1 VILYRKVPQLRVR
14 RSSAPEP
21 PFWAATALAPYS
33 ARRAAPIAID
43 YLALRASGTD
53 RLEVS
58 VCADVRDELE
68 RGRSV
73 APPVLVDA
81 AEAAEI
87 VFRRG
92 EEALQVCADLQRPS
106 MLLVSTRG
114 TVPLRAYP
122 RSACTIAAFPLEL
135 PPLKRLF
142 GEAAARG
149 LRWGVAVPVIF
160 PLTTDLATLTELAD
174 AAKSHGASFLAAI
187 PLEVEATAKQAISKQ
202 MDLAADDDR
211 YAMLFHSS
219 AEPVQIATERHIA
232 ALAAERDMI
241 DFIPPP
247 GWDEKANWNASALLA
262 LTAARMMTMELDLDL
277 AGRIARSA
285 RIVADLDKPVKVI
298 GESASLSIVG
308 GLDETSVAVLTE
320 WLSGAPA
327 SFVELVNEQ
336 WRLRRA

>member
-21 PFWAATALAPYS
+21 PFWAAAALAPYS

-43 YLALRASGTD
+43 YLALRASGAD

-68 RGRSV
+68 RGRPI
-73 APPVLVDA
+73 AQPVLVDA

-92 EEALQVCADLQRPS
+92 EEAVSICSDLQRAS
-106 MLLVSTRG
+106 MLLVSTQG
-114 TVPLRAYP
+114 GVPLRAHP
-122 RSACTIAAFPLEL
+122 RSTCTIAAFPLEL
-135 PPLKRLF
+135 PRLEQLF
-142 GEAAARG
+142 EEAAARN

-160 PLTTDLATLTELAD
+160 PLTTDLEMLNALAD
-174 AAKSHGASFLAAI
+174 SARNHGAFFLAAI
-187 PLEVEATAKQAISKQ
+187 PLEVEATAKQAIAQS
-202 MDLAADDDR
+202 MDLSADDDR

-232 ALAAERDMI
+232 ALAAERDLI

-247 GWDEKANWNASALLA
+247 GWDERTNWNAAALLT
-262 LTAARMMTMELDLDL
+262 LTATRMMTMELDLDL

-285 RIVADLDKPVKVI
+285 RIVADLDKPLEVVAA
-298 GESASLSIVG
+298 SASLSIIG
-308 GLDETSVAVLTE
+308 GLDETSVNALTE
-320 WLSGAPA
+320 WLGGAPS
-327 SFVELVNEQ
+327 SFVEFVNEQ
-336 WRLRRA
+336 WRMRRA